1 MHSKEIAQL
10 MAPAFTATAQQL
22 QADIVREHVPD
33 HLAEAASWLM
43 HDQAIGISVL
53 FGLLPRIGDLD
64 HRVMLLNLNKHLH
77 K

>member
-1 MHSKEIAQL
+1 

-22 QADIVREHVPD
+22 QSDIVRDHVPAE
-33 HLAEAASWLM
+33 LAEAASWLM

-53 FGLLPRIGDLD
+53 FGLLPRIADLD
-64 HRVMLLNLNKHLH
+64 HRVMLLNLNKHLQ